1 MADVAPGGD
10 TIRVVVIDD
19 HRMFAESLARLLSD
33 EPDIEVVATEGDGPT
48 GLRAV
53 ERHRLRVVLLDNQ
66 LPGQAGVEVAR
77 EIRTVQPDT
86 MVVMLTGAVDDR
98 VLLAAIDAGCSGFL
112 TKDHASSAVADA
124 VRSAAQGE
132 VLIPPALLARLLPQ
146 LNRAHRGVGSDLSS
160 RELEVLELVAT
171 GASNKAIA
179 TQLSLSVNTVRNHVQ
194 QVLVKLDAHS
204 KLEAVATAVREG
216 IVRYPDR

>member
-1 MADVAPGGD
+1 MADLTSGD
-10 TIRVVVIDD
+10 EPIRVVVIDD

-33 EPDIEVVATEGDGPT
+33 EPDIEVVATEGDGMT

-53 ERHRLRVVLLDNQ
+53 ERHDPRVVLLDNQ

-77 EIRTVQPDT
+77 EIRAVRPDT

-112 TKDHASSAVADA
+112 TKDHASSAVAEA
-124 VRSAAQGE
+124 VRAAAQGE

-146 LNRAHRGVGSDLSS
+146 LNRAHRGVGSDLSA
-160 RELEVLELVAT
+160 RELEVLELLAT

-179 TQLSLSVNTVRNHVQ
+179 AELSLSVNTVRNHVQ

>member
-53 ERHRLRVVLLDNQ
+53 ERHRPRVVLLDNQ